1 MEEMLSSCDK
11 LKQIKGLE
19 NFNTINVQTMY
30 SMFDFCHELEYLDLS
45 SFNTSNVTDM
55 KFMFNECNKLKEIKG
70 INNFNT
76 DKVESFLW
84 MFHNCKELEYLDLS
98 NFNTSNVTYMKEMFC
113 GCHKL
118 KEIKGINNF
127 NINPKKYVNRE
138 GMFKEC
144 YQLSNVDR
152 LKFNSSFNQ
161 TNKKEENIKE
171 KTEKKEKTEN
181 LFAVN
186 FISHDQRVQYPMSC
200 KDTDIFYELEEKLY
214 DEYPELKN
222 KKIYFL
228 ANGIMVNKNETLAEN
243 KIKGGNAII
252 IMES

>member
-1 MEEMLSSCDK
+1 MD
-11 LKQIKGLE
+11 
-19 NFNTINVQTMY
+19 
-30 SMFDFCHELEYLDLS
+30 
-45 SFNTSNVTDM
+45 
-55 KFMFNECNKLKEIKG
+55 FMFNECYKLKEIKG

-76 DKVESFLW
+76 DKVESFLM

-138 GMFKEC
+138 GLFNEC

-161 TNKKEENIKE
+161 TDKKEENIKE

-181 LFAVN
+181 VFAVN
-186 FISHDQRVQYPMSC
+186 FISHDQRV
-200 KDTDIFYELEEKLY
+200 
-214 DEYPELKN
+214 
-222 KKIYFL
+222 
-228 ANGIMVNKNETLAEN
+228 
-243 KIKGGNAII
+243 
-252 IMES
+252 